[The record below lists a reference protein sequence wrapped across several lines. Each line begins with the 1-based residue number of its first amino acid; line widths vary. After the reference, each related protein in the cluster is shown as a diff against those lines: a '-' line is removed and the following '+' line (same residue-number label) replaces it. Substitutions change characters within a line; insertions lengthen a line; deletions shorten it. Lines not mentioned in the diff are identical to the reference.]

1 MHEAEVSFR
10 HLGTAEVRLWP
21 FSHCL
26 SAFFR
31 SLHCLRSDLARKKTL
46 IPGLIS
52 VSLQRDTILHT
63 KGFGRLVDGDKH
75 WGKEIPQDL
84 AVWQGNQ
91 LRRGLLMGSAVTC
104 LLGILCRL
112 PEPQGQRGHLKPILH
127 PTTWSKTMPSFCCH
141 FMCPSPASQ
150 CKQRL

>member
-112 PEPQGQRGHLKPILH
+112 PEPTGSAWTLEAHSTPDNMVQNHAELLLPLH
-127 PTTWSKTMPSFCCH
+127 V
-141 FMCPSPASQ
+141 SQ
-150 CKQRL
+150 SSLTV